1 MGAGFLS
8 LVNHQPCRPGSA
20 WPPDPSPARSVNSPG
35 GQDPY
40 FITTGWTSS
49 HVLEALMDELN
60 RHGAFADG
68 RGDALH
74 GAGPHI
80 AGREDAWPAGL
91 QQKRLPP
98 GSPVWG
104 TCQFRPGPDEPLRI
118 PLDFRRKPTGS
129 RVCADKT
136 ENSRGFY
143 GPFLAGLAV
152 NDIHRIEVAVTA
164 HLADGGVGEQF
175 DVGGLLNPPHQI

>member
-1 MGAGFLS
+1 MNGRDG
-8 LVNHQPCRPGSA
+8 
-20 WPPDPSPARSVNSPG
+20 SPAAPPAGVSLRGHLVVQLPILSRA
-35 GQDPY
+35 
-40 FITTGWTSS
+40 GWTSS
-49 HVLEALMDELN
+49 HVLEALVNELN
-60 RHGAFADG
+60 RHGTFADG

-152 NDIHRIEVAVTA
+152 NDVVSVSNSMLAVCSIRRTR
-164 HLADGGVGEQF
+164 
-175 DVGGLLNPPHQI
+175 